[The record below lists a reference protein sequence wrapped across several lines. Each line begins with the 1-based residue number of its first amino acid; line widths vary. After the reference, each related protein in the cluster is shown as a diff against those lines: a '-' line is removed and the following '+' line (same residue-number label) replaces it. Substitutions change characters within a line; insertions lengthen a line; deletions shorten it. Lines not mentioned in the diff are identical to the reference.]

1 MPQWIRRISLNRFG
15 RAAKVTAVLG
25 CVVVAS
31 VTIAQQK
38 KADPLVKELEVFVAQ
53 VDQAF
58 LPKDT
63 REESLL
69 FILQPNKDQTRSL
82 QSAEIIRLQDQF
94 LAFKKRVEAKSAE
107 RKNLSVDHAS
117 IESLAEVAAGYLKQQ
132 SRLVAN
138 LLRLAHGEIGAEQ
151 RYTIH
156 HYDYL
161 NLELYRNVG
170 LELVQNKELKLYLNV
185 KTLKNE
191 VRASYEKVQLLLT
204 PQDKEQLEHAVL
216 MEARGKRN
224 IDGTLK
230 YDTEGSY
237 AKLVLFGATRSRI
250 SNHYSLQR
258 LDSSSRLQDPELNG
272 CGEHFLSF
280 RASGVQSKNYFDSL
294 KSNDE
299 ADLLV
304 AAMKRG
310 FLTQRTHALPLLAAP
325 EYGQILLSL
334 LTQNPSWGSVKLTL
348 VDSKKVAIGEEDA
361 WIQKHILHEVAPKNV
376 EVVEVQWKKMAEAAL
391 LNSSYPA
398 DDMSVAAIVDRM
410 SWVAWEQKRTLLE
423 TSLKGQARTLDASNL
438 LFTESELE
446 SAVQGALNKYLDQ
459 NAQNQWR
466 QKFRAQLR
474 VYFESVS
481 HAGEVASE
489 AQKRWK
495 DFIDPIFPQAR
506 RAVQAHWIK
515 KQGDDIRKA
524 QVEKLVDQAWR
535 ADPNSFNTR
544 WSHLVLNAVKAAT
557 PELARIGRPTQ
568 YYGALNTL
576 KKEQTGGMAIPA
588 KHLISTRLEPQRP
601 EELSQ
606 YYRKK
611 LEFWAKQEQFP
622 LLQQRAQKIQKS
634 LAVQQAM
641 AVFFGQLGDE
651 HHKGC
656 TTLLAAGAGTN
667 GKLDGATEGSTLIKS
682 FSPAFQMAAQA
693 FESLV
698 SNDTRATPTP
708 SPIPAGIS
716 FRLPPAVASSTA
728 IKKPV
733 VSNLDPPSAYVAPVR
748 RAEARELFEDSFALI
763 GLSIPSFGEPS
774 SELVTSPLNVASFS
788 KLESLFDMTA
798 PEKNLGA
805 RIARSVLDQQIL
817 ADVIFGATL
826 SQHPVLAIQLE
837 NKSKAP
843 NTLETLAQAHSLQS
857 LPSVDQVTAAVKRAL
872 TAAVQNQVGLVQD
885 ACNAKPF
892 VVYNEEWRNVFRS
905 SAGLRGQLKATFPH
919 FEKADQSLMKSTRT
933 YWEYI
938 LEDYLDPAAQAFFYA
953 TMVAAVIGLGVTG
966 VGAGAGMLAF
976 GRVLGWKLGAQGIWG
991 AVANGLKLGQ
1001 MASGLGT
1008 VAQSFT
1014 GKLAGKFIGK
1024 SIFYLFGIQLSVMG
1038 YVNLLQLPQHLR
1050 YQLASANS
1058 EIGLLTKVTSDRKEI
1073 RAYADQLHTKKVW
1086 TGVGIALQAFFV
1098 KPLVNDLK
1106 ALTAS
1111 RTQTGALT
1119 RLGKAP
1125 GAEATALEMSSKSL
1139 GEWIA
1144 EKGTL
1149 EGSRAWFQQSIQSF
1163 KANLH
1168 FSPVAATAT
1177 REQAVQ
1183 LMQKNLKPMFGSP
1196 ELYQQLV
1203 EARIQSINRLGSI
1216 AKEQVIK
1223 SKTNPTHAQDWM
1235 NWLKGK
1241 IAKHLIQ
1248 GQYWNVAMSEA
1259 AKQAVQLQLRQ
1270 GGYWVTGQSAHVWEF
1285 TLRAYMLDL
1294 AQTREYWRVRLQVLQ
1309 SLQDDVAQGASQSD
1323 LLELML
1329 KTFSE
1334 SDIQMHQGLLDW
1346 SLVQA
1351 SGGEIPA
1358 LIRKALGTTEEI
1370 RQFKQVFNDYHT
1382 LMREIHGFA
1391 PKVSPAAG
1399 ASAGEAAATG
1409 AGAAPSGGCGACEI
1423 SGFAQNEAVSD
1434 AARLLEDGGA
1444 TAKPKRQDSGTPE
1457 DVLFV
1462 DIDPETGLPVV
1473 KAKSGVKKP
1482 SWIQMTKAKAGWIEQ

>member
-15 RAAKVTAVLG
+15 RAAKVAAVLG
-25 CVVVAS
+25 CVAVAS

-38 KADPLVKELEVFVAQ
+38 KTDPLVKELEVFVAQ

-58 LPKDT
+58 LPQDT

-107 RKNLSVDHAS
+107 RKNLSVDHPS

-138 LLRLAHGEIGAEQ
+138 LLRLAHAEIGAEQ

-170 LELVQNKELKLYLNV
+170 LEIFQNKELKLSLNV
-185 KTLKNE
+185 KSVKNE
-191 VRASYEKVQLLLT
+191 QNGSYEKIQLLLT
-204 PQDKEQLEHAVL
+204 PQDKEQIEHAVL
-216 MEARGKRN
+216 MEARGKRS

-258 LDSSSRLQDPELNG
+258 LDSSSRLQDPELNS

-280 RASGVQSKNYFDSL
+280 RASGVHFKNYFDAL
-294 KSNDE
+294 KSEDE
-299 ADLLV
+299 GYVFA

-310 FLTQRTHALPLLAAP
+310 ILPERTHDLPLFSSQ
-325 EYGQILLSL
+325 EYGKVLLNLLAQNSGWNQVKLSL
-334 LTQNPSWGSVKLTL
+334 VE
-348 VDSKKVAIGEEDA
+348 KKDVEIGEEDA
-361 WIQKHILHEVAPKNV
+361 WIQKHILNEVAPKNL
-376 EVVEVQWKKMAEAAL
+376 ETVEVQWKKMAALAL
-391 LNSSYPA
+391 LNSSYYS
-398 DDMSVAAIVDRM
+398 DDMSANAIVDRM
-410 SWVAWEQKRTLLE
+410 SWVAWEQKRVLTE
-423 TSLKGQARTLDASNL
+423 ATLKGQVRTFDSAKLM
-438 LFTESELE
+438 FTDSELE
-446 SAVQGALNKYLDQ
+446 FAIQSSLARQLDQ
-459 NAQNQWR
+459 NAQNKWR
-466 QKFRAQLR
+466 QRFREKVR

-481 HAGEVASE
+481 HAGEVTVAS
-489 AQKRWK
+489 QKRW
-495 DFIDPIFPQAR
+495 DEFVQPIVPGAR
-506 RAVQAHWIK
+506 RGVHAYWVK

-544 WSHLVLNAVKAAT
+544 WSHLLLNAVKAAT
-557 PELARIGRPTQ
+557 PGVAQLGRPTQ
-568 YYGALNTL
+568 YYGALNVL

-588 KHLISTRLEPQRP
+588 KHHVSTRIEPQRP
-601 EELSQ
+601 DELSQ

-622 LLQQRAQKIQKS
+622 LLQQRAQKIKKS

-651 HHKGC
+651 HQKGSN
-656 TTLLAAGAGTN
+656 LAN
-667 GKLDGATEGSTLIKS
+667 SV
-682 FSPAFQMAAQA
+682 SPAFQMAAQA

-708 SPIPAGIS
+708 SPTPAGIS
-716 FRLPPAVASSTA
+716 FRLPPAVASSTE

-733 VSNLDPPSAYVAPVR
+733 VPNLGPPSAYVAPQR
-748 RAEARELFEDSFALI
+748 RAEVKELFEDSFALI
-763 GLSIPSFGEPS
+763 GLSVPLFGHS
-774 SELVTSPLNVASFS
+774 AELVTSPLNVASFS

-805 RIARSVLDQQIL
+805 RFARSVLDQQIL

-872 TAAVQNQVGLVQD
+872 TAAVQNQAGLVQD

-905 SAGLRGQLKATFPH
+905 SAGLRSQLKATFPH
-919 FEKADQSLMKSTRT
+919 FEKADQSLMESTRT
-933 YWEYI
+933 HWEYI
-938 LEDYLDPAAQAFFYA
+938 LEEYLDPAAQAFFYA

-976 GRVLGWKLGAQGIWG
+976 GRVLGWKLGVQGIWG

-1111 RTQTGALT
+1111 RTQKGALS
-1119 RLGKAP
+1119 RFGKAP
-1125 GAEATALEMSSKSL
+1125 GAEGTALEMSSKSW

-1149 EGSRAWFQQSIQSF
+1149 EGSRAWFQQSVQSF

-1183 LMQKNLKPMFGSP
+1183 LMQKNLKPLFGSA

-1203 EARIQSINRLGSI
+1203 EARIQAINRLGSI
-1216 AKEQVIK
+1216 AKEQVVK

-1241 IAKHLIQ
+1241 IAQHLIQ

-1294 AQTREYWRVRLQVLQ
+1294 AQTREYWRMRLQVLQ

-1346 SLVQA
+1346 SLVKA

-1391 PKVSPAAG
+1391 PKAAPAAG
-1399 ASAGEAAATG
+1399 ASAGEAAAE
-1409 AGAAPSGGCGACEI
+1409 GAASEVV
-1423 SGFAQNEAVSD
+1423 ND

-1444 TAKPKRQDSGTPE
+1444 SAKPKRQDPGTPE

-1482 SWIQMTKAKAGWIEQ
+1482 NWIQMTKAKAGWIEQ